1 MAFYRAHVLLC
12 TGTPCRLHGADAV
25 KAALTRALVEKG
37 LDQEV
42 RVVETGCLG
51 ISEAGP
57 VMVVY
62 PEGTLYCRVTPADI
76 PELVEEHLLKGRPLA
91 RLIYKEGM
99 PAAGG
104 PYQQTSY
111 FAPQQKVVLKNCGSI
126 DPLSINEYIANGGY
140 QALAKAVTTMT
151 PAQVVAEVKASGLR
165 GRGGAGFPTGL
176 KWEAAASQPE
186 QTRYLICNADE
197 GEPGNFKDRLVLEG
211 DPHLLLEAMLI
222 AGYAIGAKQ
231 GFIYIRGEY
240 HQSVANLIR
249 AIDDATRMGLLGKSI
264 LGTGFDFEIRMLRG
278 AGAYICGEE
287 KALIESL
294 EGRRGESAIRPPY
307 PTTQGLWGKPTVINN
322 VETLANVPAIIGN
335 GAAWYQG
342 IGTEKSK
349 GTKIFSP
356 CGDAAIKGVI
366 EVPLGTSIREVLY
379 GIAGGTRSGR
389 PLKAV
394 LVGGP
399 SGPCLGQGDLDRT
412 FAYEDVPPGAGAL
425 IVADD
430 SRCIVDL
437 IRSCFRFFN
446 DESCG
451 QCTPCREGVKRM
463 YEGATRMT
471 RGLATAKDLQDMEEL
486 AAVMARASLCGL
498 GQSATT
504 AFTTSLRLFR
514 DEYLAHT
521 NDKRCPAG
529 VCSMS
534 GE

>member
-1 MAFYRAHVLLC
+1 MAFYRAHVLVC
-12 TGTPCRLHGADAV
+12 AGTPCRLRGCGAV
-25 KAALTRALVEKG
+25 KEALVRELAAQG

-62 PEGTLYCRVTPADI
+62 PEGTMYCRLTPADI
-76 PELVEEHLLKGRPLA
+76 PEVVEEHLLKGRPVE
-91 RLIYKEGM
+91 RLIYRQGT

-104 PYQQTSY
+104 TYEQTSY
-111 FAPQQKVVLKNCGSI
+111 FAPQQKVVLRNCGAI
-126 DPLSINEYIANGGY
+126 DPLSIQEYIAAGGY
-140 QALAKAVTTMT
+140 GALAKALTEMT
-151 PAQVVAEVKASGLR
+151 PAQVIAEVKASGLR
-165 GRGGAGFPTGL
+165 GRGGAGFPAGL
-176 KWEAAASQPE
+176 KWEAAAGQAE

-240 HQSVANLIR
+240 QQSVANLVR
-249 AIDDATRMGLLGKSI
+249 AIADAEEMGLLGKNI
-264 LGTGFDFEIRMLRG
+264 MGRGFDFEIRLLRG

-294 EGRRGESAIRPPY
+294 EGKRGESAIRPPY
-307 PTTQGLWGKPTVINN
+307 PVTQGLWGKPTVINN
-322 VETLANVPAIIGN
+322 VETLANIPAIVGN
-335 GAAWYQG
+335 GAAWYGG

-366 EVPLGTSIREVLY
+366 EVPLGTPIREVLY
-379 GIAGGTRSGR
+379 GIAGGTKSGR
-389 PLKAV
+389 PVKAV

-399 SGPCLGQGDLDRT
+399 SGQCIGQADLDRT

-430 SRCIVDL
+430 SRCVVDL
-437 IRSCFRFFN
+437 IRSCFRFFA

-463 YEGATRMT
+463 LEGATRLCNGT
-471 RGLATAKDLQDMEEL
+471 ARPRELADMAEL
-486 AAVMARASLCGL
+486 AAVMSKASLCGL
-498 GQSATT
+498 GQNACT
-504 AFTTSLRLFR
+504 AFMTSLQLFGE
-514 DEYLAHT
+514 EYRAHAEE
-521 NDKRCPAG
+521 KRCPTG
-529 VCSMS
+529 VCAMA